1 MKARKTLTL
10 LLLAALTFAACKYDD
25 SALWEQVNQNTE
37 ELAAQAAR
45 IAALEA
51 WQAETNTN
59 IQALQ
64 TLLSTTDYITAVTP
78 VVKDGVEV
86 GFTISFLNTPAITI
100 YHGTKGDKGDKGDT
114 PQIGAAQG
122 DDGNWYWTLNGE
134 FLTDTD
140 GNPIRAN
147 GTQGGQ
153 GEPGSDGDD
162 APLPQLATGAKL
174 NEQQIT
180 TDSQNKN
187 IEPDAIYL
195 SVDGGKTWT
204 RVSGEDGE
212 KGDTGDTG
220 PKGDSFFESVDTT
233 NADYVTF
240 KLADGSTFQ
249 VPRYTGI
256 SLTFN
261 PTSLSLL
268 YDETKTIK
276 CTAEGS
282 AEFTTDNLFIVAPAG
297 WKADIALTRSASTG
311 FTLTVTAPAD
321 ITSGVATGEILVML
335 DNKKG
340 STTIGRIPVK
350 TAGGIVGTELKADG
364 LTYGQIASLINGRTD
379 LTSVVLTNCNLSSSD
394 WSAIRNNKSLETIDL
409 GESTYNSVS
418 FYYMHSVVGNS
429 TLQLLT
435 VPDGVTTISER
446 AFYDCDKLTTVTIP
460 ASVKEIWWESFKNC
474 EAMTTFTIPADSKL
488 TKIGKEAFVR
498 CYKLE
503 SIFIPA
509 TVTTIDN
516 MAFSHCSKLTSITFA
531 EGSQLTKITYNCF
544 AYNEALPSIN
554 LPAGVT
560 SIEDYAFN
568 HCTSLKSITIPD
580 GVTSIEDYA
589 FWCCKALP
597 SITLPA
603 KLESIGE
610 WAFATCESLTSIN
623 IPEEV
628 TSIGNNAFAYCT
640 SLTNVTCLATT
651 PPSLGTD
658 VFKNS
663 SALTEIRV
671 PAGSVDAYK
680 ETWFEYADK
689 IKAIEP

>member
-10 LLLAALTFAACKYDD
+10 LLLAALTLAACKYDD
-25 SALWEQVNQNTE
+25 SELWEQVNQNTE

-114 PQIGAAQG
+114 PQIGATQA

-134 FLTDTD
+134 PLTDTD

-147 GTQGGQ
+147 GTQGEQ
-153 GEPGSDGDD
+153 GEPGPAGDD
-162 APLPQLATGAKL
+162 APLPQLATGKKL

-180 TDSQNKN
+180 TDSQNN
-187 IEPDAIYL
+187 PIAADAIYL

-212 KGDTGDTG
+212 KGDTGNTGATG

-233 NADYVTF
+233 NADYVIF
-240 KLADGSTFQ
+240 KLANNGGTFQ

-282 AEFTTDNLFIVAPAG
+282 AEFTTDNLFVVAPAG

-340 STTIGRIPVK
+340 STTIGRIPVAC
-350 TAGGIVGTELKADG
+350 TQITLDNVSE
-364 LTYGQIASLINGRTD
+364 GQLAKLIGSRTD
-379 LTSVVLTNCNLSSSD
+379 LTSITVTSGTLNDAD
-394 WSAIRNNKSLETIDL
+394 WNAIRQNEWALRTLDLE
-409 GESTYNSVS
+409 GATYNTSDLKYVKML
-418 FYYMHSVVGNS
+418 YIDPVP
-429 TLQLLT
+429 LT
-435 VPDGVTTISER
+435 TAKLPQGVTVLGID
-446 AFYDCDKLTTVTIP
+446 AFVKCNNLTSIELP
-460 ASVKEIWWESFKNC
+460 AS
-474 EAMTTFTIPADSKL
+474 L
-488 TKIGKEAFVR
+488 TKIGLAAF
-498 CYKLE
+498 Y
-503 SIFIPA
+503 S
-509 TVTTIDN
+509 
-516 MAFSHCSKLTSITFA
+516 CSKLASITCRA
-531 EGSQLTKITYNCF
+531 AMPPEMSTSVL
-544 AYNEALPSIN
+544 L
-554 LPAGVT
+554 GVT
-560 SIEDYAFN
+560 SLF
-568 HCTSLKSITIPD
+568 
-580 GVTSIEDYA
+580 
-589 FWCCKALP
+589 
-597 SITLPA
+597 
-603 KLESIGE
+603 
-610 WAFATCESLTSIN
+610 
-623 IPEEV
+623 
-628 TSIGNNAFAYCT
+628 
-640 SLTNVTCLATT
+640 
-651 PPSLGTD
+651 
-658 VFKNS
+658 
-663 SALTEIRV
+663 EIQV
-671 PAGSVDAYK
+671 PAESVEAYK
-680 ETWFEYADK
+680 QAYAWSAYADK
-689 IKAIEP
+689 IVAIPEP

>member
-10 LLLAALTFAACKYDD
+10 LLLAALTLAACKYDD
-25 SALWEQVNQNTE
+25 SELWEQVNQNTE

-59 IQALQ
+59 IEALQ

-134 FLTDTD
+134 LLTDAD

-147 GTQGGQ
+147 GTQGEQ
-153 GEPGSDGDD
+153 GDQGPAGDD

-180 TDSQNKN
+180 TDSQNN
-187 IEPDAIYL
+187 PIAADAIYL

-204 RVSGEDGE
+204 RVSGK
-212 KGDTGDTG
+212 KGDTGDTGATG
-220 PKGDSFFESVDTT
+220 PKGDSFFKGIDTT
-233 NADYVTF
+233 HADYVTF
-240 KLADGSTFQ
+240 TLADGGTFQ

-268 YDETKTIK
+268 YDETKTIE

-282 AEFTTDNLFIVAPAG
+282 AEFTTDNLFVVAPAG
-297 WKADIALTRSASTG
+297 WKADIALTRAAKTG

-364 LTYGQIASLINGRTD
+364 LASGQIASLINGRTD
-379 LTSVVLTNCNLSSSD
+379 LTDVILTNCTLSSSD
-394 WSAIRNNKSLETIDL
+394 WSAIRNNKSLVTIDL
-409 GESTYNSVS
+409 GEATYNSYS
-418 FYYMHSVVGNS
+418 FSYNNTYDNN

-435 VPDGVTTISER
+435 VPDGVATISSK
-446 AFYDCDKLTTVTIP
+446 AFYKCKKLTTVTIP
-460 ASVKEIWWESFKNC
+460 ASVEKIQSDSFKYC
-474 EAMTTFTIPADSKL
+474 KEMASFTIPADSKL
-488 TKIGKEAFVR
+488 TTIGNEAFAC

-509 TVTTIDN
+509 TVKTIDK
-516 MAFSHCSKLTSITFA
+516 MAFNICRSLKSVTFA
-531 EGSQLTKITYNCF
+531 EGSQLTEIPYFCF
-544 AYNEALPSIN
+544 ASNKALAAIEIPPLVTTLGESVFEGCAMLANITF
-554 LPAGVT
+554 PAGVT
-560 SIEDYAFN
+560 SIGKRAFSG
-568 HCTSLKSITIPD
+568 CFSL
-580 GVTSIEDYA
+580 
-589 FWCCKALP
+589 
-597 SITLPA
+597 
-603 KLESIGE
+603 
-610 WAFATCESLTSIN
+610 AT
-623 IPEEV
+623 
-628 TSIGNNAFAYCT
+628 
-640 SLTNVTCLATT
+640 VTCLATK
-651 PPSLGTD
+651 PPTLGET
-658 VFKNS
+658 VFYRCD
-663 SALTEIRV
+663 ALTEIRV
-671 PAGSVDAYK
+671 PAGSVDDYK
-680 ETWFEYADK
+680 AAWSAYADK
-689 IKAIEP
+689 IVAIP

>member
-59 IQALQ
+59 IEALQ

-114 PQIGAAQG
+114 PQIGATQA

-153 GEPGSDGDD
+153 GDQGPAGDD
-162 APLPQLATGAKL
+162 APLPQLATGKKL
-174 NEQQIT
+174 NAQGIT
-180 TDSQNKN
+180 TDSQNKD

-204 RVSGEDGE
+204 RVSGEKGE
-212 KGDTGDTG
+212 QGDTGATG
-220 PKGDSFFESVDTT
+220 PKGDSFFKGIDTT
-233 NADYVTF
+233 NADYILFT
-240 KLADGSTFQ
+240 LADGSTFQ

-268 YDETKTIK
+268 YDETKTIE

-282 AEFTTDNLFIVAPAG
+282 AEFTTDNLFVVAPEG
-297 WKADIALTRSASTG
+297 WKADIAQTRAASTG

-321 ITSGVATGEILVML
+321 ITSGAATGEILVML

-340 STTIGRIPVK
+340 STTIGRIPVAC
-350 TAGGIVGTELKADG
+350 TQITLDNVSE
-364 LTYGQIASLINGRTD
+364 GQLAKLIGSRTD
-379 LTSVVLTNCNLSSSD
+379 LTSITVTSGTLNDAD
-394 WSAIRNNKSLETIDL
+394 WNAIRQNEWALRTLDLE
-409 GESTYNSVS
+409 GATYNTSDLKYVKML
-418 FYYMHSVVGNS
+418 YIDP
-429 TLQLLT
+429 
-435 VPDGVTTISER
+435 VP
-446 AFYDCDKLTTVTIP
+446 LTTAKLPQGVRVLGIDAFVKCNNLTSIELP
-460 ASVKEIWWESFKNC
+460 AS
-474 EAMTTFTIPADSKL
+474 L
-488 TKIGKEAFVR
+488 TKIGLAAF
-498 CYKLE
+498 Y
-503 SIFIPA
+503 S
-509 TVTTIDN
+509 
-516 MAFSHCSKLTSITFA
+516 CSKLASITCRA
-531 EGSQLTKITYNCF
+531 AVPPEMSTSVL
-544 AYNEALPSIN
+544 L
-554 LPAGVT
+554 GVT
-560 SIEDYAFN
+560 SLF
-568 HCTSLKSITIPD
+568 
-580 GVTSIEDYA
+580 
-589 FWCCKALP
+589 
-597 SITLPA
+597 
-603 KLESIGE
+603 
-610 WAFATCESLTSIN
+610 
-623 IPEEV
+623 
-628 TSIGNNAFAYCT
+628 
-640 SLTNVTCLATT
+640 
-651 PPSLGTD
+651 
-658 VFKNS
+658 
-663 SALTEIRV
+663 EIQV
-671 PAGSVDAYK
+671 PAASVNDYK
-680 ETWFEYADK
+680 TAKNWSTYADK
-689 IKAIEP
+689 IVAIP

>member
-10 LLLAALTFAACKYDD
+10 LLLAALTLAACKYDD
-25 SALWEQVNQNTE
+25 SELWEQVNQNTE

-59 IQALQ
+59 IEALQ

-114 PQIGAAQG
+114 PQIGAAQAE
-122 DDGNWYWTLNGE
+122 DGNWYWTLNGE

-147 GTQGGQ
+147 GTQGEQ
-153 GEPGSDGDD
+153 GPAGDD
-162 APLPQLATGAKL
+162 APLPQLATGTKL
-174 NEQQIT
+174 TEQGVN
-180 TDSQNKN
+180 TDSQNKD

-212 KGDTGDTG
+212 KGDTGNTGATG
-220 PKGDSFFESVDTT
+220 PQGDSFFETVDTT
-233 NADYVTF
+233 NADYVIF
-240 KLADGSTFQ
+240 KLANNGGTFQ

-268 YDETKTIK
+268 YDETKTIE

-282 AEFTTDNLFIVAPAG
+282 AEFTTDNLFVVAPEG
-297 WKADIALTRSASTG
+297 WKADIAQTRAASTG

-340 STTIGRIPVK
+340 STTIGRITVFC
-350 TAGGIVGTELKADG
+350 GTELTIG
-364 LTYGQIASLINGRTD
+364 NLQPGQLATLIGSRIDLKSITVTSGEINDDDWEAIKRNKDMLTD
-379 LTSVVLTNCNLSSSD
+379 L
-394 WSAIRNNKSLETIDL
+394 DL
-409 GESTYNSVS
+409 AGTTYTGDDAAK
-418 FYYMHSVVGNS
+418 FAYTGHMGDNS
-429 TLQLLT
+429 TLQ
-435 VPDGVTTISER
+435 TI
-446 AFYDCDKLTTVTIP
+446 KLP
-460 ASVKEIWWESFKNC
+460 Q
-474 EAMTTFTIPADSKL
+474 
-488 TKIGKEAFVR
+488 G
-498 CYKLE
+498 
-503 SIFIPA
+503 
-509 TVTTIDN
+509 
-516 MAFSHCSKLTSITFA
+516 ITD
-531 EGSQLTKITYNCF
+531 IR
-544 AYNEALPSIN
+544 
-554 LPAGVT
+554 
-560 SIEDYAFN
+560 DYAFN
-568 HCTSLKSITIPD
+568 HCSSLTSIDFPVALNTIGNYAFFGCSSLKSIEIPS
-580 GVTSIEDYA
+580 GVTGIGAGA
-589 FWCCKALP
+589 FGDCSSLSTATFL
-597 SITLPA
+597 
-603 KLESIGE
+603 GE
-610 WAFATCESLTSIN
+610 
-623 IPEEV
+623 
-628 TSIGNNAFAYCT
+628 
-640 SLTNVTCLATT
+640 T
-651 PPSLGTD
+651 PPVHIGH
-658 VFKNS
+658 VFYQYT
-663 SALTEIRV
+663 ALSDIYV

>member
-1 MKARKTLTL
+1 MNMKTRKTLTL

-114 PQIGAAQG
+114 PQIGAAQD

-140 GNPIRAN
+140 GNPIQAN
-147 GTQGGQ
+147 GTQ

-162 APLPQLATGAKL
+162 GISAPLPQLATGAKL
-174 NEQQIT
+174 TDQGIT
-180 TDSQNKN
+180 TDSQNN
-187 IEPDAIYL
+187 PIAADAIYL
-195 SVDGGKTWT
+195 SVDGGQTWT
-204 RVSGEDGE
+204 RVSGE
-212 KGDTGDTG
+212 KGDTGSTG
-220 PKGDSFFESVDTT
+220 PTGPQGDSFFESVDTT
-233 NADYVTF
+233 NADYILFT
-240 KLADGSTFQ
+240 LADGSTFQ

-256 SLTFN
+256 SLSFD

-268 YDETKTIK
+268 YGGTATIQ

-297 WKADIALTRSASTG
+297 WKADIALTRAASTG

-350 TAGGIVGTELKADG
+350 ATQSIVDGTSLKAGGLSAGDLAD
-364 LTYGQIASLINGRTD
+364 LIGSRTD
-379 LTSVVLTNCNLSSSD
+379 LTSITVTSGEINDDDWAAVKSQGSLT
-394 WSAIRNNKSLETIDL
+394 DL
-409 GESTYNSVS
+409 DLAGATYTGTNAANIV
-418 FYYMHSVVGNS
+418 YIEHLGGNS
-429 TLQLLT
+429 TLQTLKLPQGVT
-435 VPDGVTTISER
+435 GIGDKSFIAFTALKSVVLPDG
-446 AFYDCDKLTTVTIP
+446 
-460 ASVKEIWWESFKNC
+460 
-474 EAMTTFTIPADSKL
+474 
-488 TKIGKEAFVR
+488 
-498 CYKLE
+498 
-503 SIFIPA
+503 
-509 TVTTIDN
+509 
-516 MAFSHCSKLTSITFA
+516 LTSIK
-531 EGSQLTKITYNCF
+531 S
-544 AYNEALPSIN
+544 
-554 LPAGVT
+554 
-560 SIEDYAFN
+560 YAFLS
-568 HCTSLKSITIPD
+568 CS
-580 GVTSIEDYA
+580 
-589 FWCCKALP
+589 ALT

-603 KLESIGE
+603 
-610 WAFATCESLTSIN
+610 SLTSI
-623 IPEEV
+623 
-628 TSIGNNAFAYCT
+628 GFRAFRYCT
-640 SLTNVTCLATT
+640 SLKTVTCLAAT
-651 PPSLGTD
+651 PPGLGTED
-658 VFKNS
+658 FANCD
-663 SALTEIRV
+663 ALTAIQV
-671 PAGSVDAYK
+671 PAASVDDYK
-680 ETWFEYADK
+680 AAQYWNYYAD
-689 IKAIEP
+689 IIVAIP

>member
-10 LLLAALTFAACKYDD
+10 LLLAALTLAACKYDD
-25 SALWEQVNQNTE
+25 SELWEQVNQNTE

-59 IQALQ
+59 IEALQ

-134 FLTDTD
+134 LLTDTD

-153 GEPGSDGDD
+153 GDQGPAGDD
-162 APLPQLATGAKL
+162 APLPQLATGKKL

-180 TDSQNKN
+180 TDSQNKD

-212 KGDTGDTG
+212 KGDTGNTGATG

-233 NADYVTF
+233 NADYVIF
-240 KLADGSTFQ
+240 KLANNGGTFQ

-268 YDETKTIK
+268 YDETKTIE

-282 AEFTTDNLFIVAPAG
+282 AEFTTDNLFVVAPAG
-297 WKADIALTRSASTG
+297 WKADIALTRAARTG

-340 STTIGRIPVK
+340 STTIGRIPVACTQITLDNVSK
-350 TAGGIVGTELKADG
+350 
-364 LTYGQIASLINGRTD
+364 GQLAKLIGSRTD
-379 LTSVVLTNCNLSSSD
+379 LTSITVTSGTLNDAD
-394 WSAIRNNKSLETIDL
+394 WNAIKQNEWALRTLDL
-409 GESTYNSVS
+409 AGATYNTSNLKYVKML
-418 FYYMHSVVGNS
+418 YIDPVP
-429 TLQLLT
+429 LT
-435 VPDGVTTISER
+435 TAKLPQGVTVLGID
-446 AFYDCDKLTTVTIP
+446 AFVKCNNLTSIELP
-460 ASVKEIWWESFKNC
+460 AS
-474 EAMTTFTIPADSKL
+474 L
-488 TKIGKEAFVR
+488 TKIGLAAF
-498 CYKLE
+498 Y
-503 SIFIPA
+503 S
-509 TVTTIDN
+509 
-516 MAFSHCSKLTSITFA
+516 CSKLASITCRA
-531 EGSQLTKITYNCF
+531 AMPPEMSTSVL
-544 AYNEALPSIN
+544 L
-554 LPAGVT
+554 GVT
-560 SIEDYAFN
+560 SLF
-568 HCTSLKSITIPD
+568 
-580 GVTSIEDYA
+580 
-589 FWCCKALP
+589 
-597 SITLPA
+597 
-603 KLESIGE
+603 
-610 WAFATCESLTSIN
+610 
-623 IPEEV
+623 
-628 TSIGNNAFAYCT
+628 
-640 SLTNVTCLATT
+640 
-651 PPSLGTD
+651 
-658 VFKNS
+658 
-663 SALTEIRV
+663 EIQV
-671 PAGSVDAYK
+671 PAESVEAYK
-680 ETWFEYADK
+680 QAYAWSNYADK
-689 IKAIEP
+689 IVAIPEP